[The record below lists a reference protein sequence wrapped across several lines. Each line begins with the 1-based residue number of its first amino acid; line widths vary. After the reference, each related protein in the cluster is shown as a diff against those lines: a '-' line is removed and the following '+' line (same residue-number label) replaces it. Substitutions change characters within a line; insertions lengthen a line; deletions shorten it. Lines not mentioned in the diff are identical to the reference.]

1 MDGVSAGL
9 DGAGQGQPGSRSAPP
24 LKGDQDALVFELQIL
39 RETGGVEEL
48 RVHLRPEA
56 RGAQI
61 NHLTRKSQ
69 RSVAG
74 VT

>member
-1 MDGVSAGL
+1 MGSLWGWTGRP
-9 DGAGQGQPGSRSAPP
+9 GAVRQQECSTVE
-24 LKGDQDALVFELQIL
+24 GDQDALMFELQIL
-39 RETGGVEEL
+39 RETGGLGEL